1 MITASKETKVLTV
14 TAQGTGGLQFDCPT
28 TVNYNNDVNK
38 VLLIQVHRFCLMKY
52 RSTLIT
58 GIFIPLTPVGVN
70 LVLNTVLL
78 KHV

>member
-14 TAQGTGGLQFDCPT
+14 TVQGTGGLQFDCPT
-28 TVNYNNDVNK
+28 TVNYNNGVNK

-58 GIFIPLTPVGVN
+58 GIFIPLTPVGVD